1 MSAGH
6 HNRVGN
12 ILAALVGNAF
22 PPLASIATAPIL
34 ALALGVDGRGAVA
47 SVTAP
52 LFLAVALATFG
63 VPASVTRTIARQPWL
78 TTAFVWRAAGVLIAV
93 GTVVTGVL
101 MLTAPFFGGGD
112 DTLVSLIR
120 FAAVALV
127 PSLLTTLLQALA
139 SGRHRWRLVTVERA
153 VTAGVRLVA
162 LGSLALAGVLDV
174 LSAVAVLALAP
185 VVGAV
190 AYVGLLRRAPIERP
204 VDAVDTS
211 ARAVVS
217 FGARVWFGSVAG
229 VLLARL
235 DQALITPLSGAVE
248 LGLYVVAVNVAD
260 VPLVISNAVRDVSF
274 AADAAEADDR
284 RMLAASRISSALT
297 VVVTGVLAVS
307 AGWWVPAVFGQQF
320 AAAVPACLVLLL
332 ATAVGGQGA
341 LAGVTLSARGAPGR
355 RSLSLIVAA
364 AVNTL
369 LILLLVPELGAVG
382 AAIATLV
389 GSFVS
394 SSLNVVQVWRRH
406 GIHPWSFYGLRAS
419 DLRACVRAVRRLSAG
434 PSI

>member
-1 MSAGH
+1 MTGGH
-6 HNRVGN
+6 QNRVGN

-47 SVTAP
+47 SATAP

-78 TTAFVWRAAGVLIAV
+78 TSAFVRRAAGVLVLA
-93 GTVVTGVL
+93 GAAVTGALVAC
-101 MLTAPFFGGGD
+101 APFFGGGD
-112 DTLVSLIR
+112 DTLVPLVGT
-120 FAAVALV
+120 AAVTLV
-127 PSLLTTLLQALA
+127 PTLLTTLLQAVA

-153 VTAGVRLVA
+153 ITAGVRLGA
-162 LGSLALAGVLDV
+162 LLALAVIGALDV
-174 LSAVAVLALAP
+174 PSAVVVLALAP

-190 AYVGLLRRAPIERP
+190 AYLGLLRVRPVERP
-204 VDAVDTS
+204 DGATDART
-211 ARAVVS
+211 REVVS

-229 VLLARL
+229 VLLTRL
-235 DQALITPLSGAVE
+235 DQALITPLSGPAE

-260 VPLVISNAVRDVSF
+260 LPLVISNAVRDVSF

-284 RMLAASRISSALT
+284 RMLAASRISSALSLL
-297 VVVTGVLAVS
+297 VSAVLAATVS
-307 AGWWVPAVFGQQF
+307 WWVPVVFGPEF
-320 AAAVPACLVLLL
+320 AAALPACLVLLL

-355 RSLSLIVAA
+355 RSWSLVVAA
-364 AVNTL
+364 SVNTTL
-369 LILLLVPELGAVG
+369 VVLLVPVLGAVG
-382 AAIATLV
+382 AAIGTLV

-394 SSLNVVQVWRRH
+394 SSLNVLQVWQRH
-406 GIHPWSFYGLRAS
+406 GIPPRSFYGLRAS
-419 DLRACVRAVRRLSAG
+419 DLRACGRVVRRMRG
-434 PSI
+434 RPSM